1 MYVRAH
7 VQIYACTPTNA
18 HTHTHTHTHTV
29 RHTHQV
35 RAQRQEALT
44 ALREDIMQHPQRTPA
59 LLRAGGFDTC
69 QGLAALWAENI
80 GTSLFFF

>member
-1 MYVRAH
+1 MHTYQCA
-7 VQIYACTPTNA
+7 Y
-18 HTHTHTHTHTV
+18 THTHTHTHIV

-80 GTSLFFF
+80 GA